1 MEPLEGGYVFTFL
14 SVLLSSSAASVP
26 ILTTITPVIEISM
39 RMGQSYKLDLGEL
52 MNPSSQFF
60 QILFSVTLTL
70 RVVRKSVIPGTIA
83 SSVGTIASSVA
94 GGADAAASP
103 ARTDALASGDVYVVQ
118 KKEMPWRVASISGG
132 TSAWVSDEALL
143 PVSSDIVVHQIAIKM
158 KMGKYGGVVNAIFHD
173 KFNGDVDSW

>member
-1 MEPLEGGYVFTFL
+1 M
-14 SVLLSSSAASVP
+14 
-26 ILTTITPVIEISM
+26 
-39 RMGQSYKLDLGEL
+39 
-52 MNPSSQFF
+52 
-60 QILFSVTLTL
+60 
-70 RVVRKSVIPGTIA
+70 IP
-83 SSVGTIASSVA
+83 GTIASSVA

-132 TSAWVSDEALL
+132 TSAWVSDGALL

-158 KMGKYGGVVNAIFHD
+158 KMGKYGGVVKAIFHD